1 MRICCNSNERASK
14 LPGVNVCP
22 TTHAKWSH
30 VHHQGCTVFAWSI
43 TSGIIS
49 HIMKALVPLPCF
61 LFSHTPQTFFSPN
74 NKLSHP
80 FFITQVFQ
88 HWSSLKVREAFLW
101 PEGHI
106 VWICQI
112 CNENLGG
119 VTDWIHDGLHQSAL
133 EQHIVLSLA
142 SVQLLRTV
150 CNPVSPVVTTSNL
163 LKFINKQ
170 LHLMFAGLF
179 WNKCVTKRML
189 NPCFVIS
196 NNRNN
201 WITLYGT

>member
-1 MRICCNSNERASK
+1 MRICCKSNERALK
-14 LPGVNVCP
+14 LPGENVCP

-30 VHHQGCTVFAWSI
+30 VHHQGCTAFAWSI
-43 TSGIIS
+43 TSCIIS

-61 LFSHTPQTFFSPN
+61 LFSHTPQTFFSPPN

-112 CNENLGG
+112 CYENLGG
-119 VTDWIHDGLHQSAL
+119 GTERIHDHLHQSAL
-133 EQHIVLSLA
+133 KQHIVLSLQC
-142 SVQLLRTV
+142 SCSGQ
-150 CNPVSPVVTTSNL
+150 
-163 LKFINKQ
+163 
-170 LHLMFAGLF
+170 
-179 WNKCVTKRML
+179 
-189 NPCFVIS
+189 FVIVS
-196 NNRNN
+196 QQKLRPKILWNS
-201 WITLYGT
+201 